1 MIDIAAPKDDAER
14 LDWLRLIRTENV
26 GPITFLELMR
36 RFETAAKALETLPEL
51 ARRGG
56 RRRPVRV
63 CSRAEAEREFA
74 ATQAAGAHY
83 LAISDPGYPAPLSAI
98 ADAPPLIVVKG
109 FAHLLDKPTLA
120 IVGGRNA
127 SANGARLA
135 RRLAT
140 DLGARGWII
149 ASGLARGIDGAAH
162 GGAMST
168 GTVAVLAGGIDVIY
182 PRENERLYH
191 EIAEAGVLISEMA
204 AGAPPQARHFPRRN
218 RLVSG
223 LARGVVVVEAAL
235 RSGSLITARLA
246 AEQGREVFAVPGS
259 PLDPRA
265 RGTNN
270 LIRDGAALT
279 EGADDVIAAL
289 ERTFAPPLT
298 EPPERYVAPPGA
310 APSEADLDRGRATIH
325 TLLAPAPVG
334 VDELVRQSDLTP
346 AVVLIILLELELAG
360 RLQRHPG
367 NQVSLTDS
375 D

>member
-120 IVGGRNA
+120 IVGARNA

-204 AGAPPQARHFPRRN
+204 AGAPPPSVFGASAGVSGGPALMVLFTHGGSGLGAKPRGELGGLAEGLRNYQGYVRIVGHASHRTGNMSQARH
-218 RLVSG
+218 VSANFNVSVDRANVV
-223 LARGVVVVEAAL
+223 AR
-235 RSGSLITARLA
+235 
-246 AEQGREVFAVPGS
+246 
-259 PLDPRA
+259 
-265 RGTNN
+265 
-270 LIRDGAALT
+270 
-279 EGADDVIAAL
+279 
-289 ERTFAPPLT
+289 
-298 EPPERYVAPPGA
+298 
-310 APSEADLDRGRATIH
+310 
-325 TLLAPAPVG
+325 
-334 VDELVRQSDLTP
+334 ELVRQGVAAERLIVE
-346 AVVLIILLELELAG
+346 AVGDARPRYYENMPGGEAENRRVEIFLE
-360 RLQRHPG
+360 
-367 NQVSLTDS
+367 
-375 D
+375 